1 MAGFARL
8 HDSMANLYLGK
19 PTSPLNPISET
30 PSKSP
35 GNSRTFDSTA
45 SSERKHPAPGGSR
58 NRLCVSDSD
67 EERDKNASF
76 MSYQPRSSASSAGLR
91 RDENTIEDSADKKR
105 PGSPRPTG
113 SSLARRSRNAEQK
126 SSQNLPTRSVD
137 GASSSRSLSRPTAG
151 DGKQAR
157 HYDST
162 DNMRLGVKDD
172 SSSENSD
179 ARLSR
184 TRDKPNWSS
193 SRRQADTNKS
203 EFDIPPRSSRLGS
216 SLLDKSS
223 SLTRGGNLD
232 SKLSDDDSPP
242 ARSSLRDET
251 SIRRR
256 KEIGVTDRDRDIPM
270 RRRSPRAALEP
281 ENRDDSASPTLRSTA
296 QKGSFEEPLKKWK
309 ESPSLSSKDS
319 IPARRKKIMEDDYD
333 SPSSRS
339 AARDK
344 PRLSLTSGR
353 RDQSPPPS
361 RLSPRNESSPRRRN
375 DTDERSGSLPF
386 NRRRDLSGKNSD
398 SEELPSRRRTDRDF
412 RSGSPP
418 LKSSFRD
425 EPLNRRR
432 DNNSKTEMEDLQRE
446 SPNDRSES
454 PPSRFRQDESLVRRK
469 PIKDDKDDLKRRG
482 STNKDTDDSEPQASD
497 YPRRRPAP
505 GLRSGASSP
514 PLQSSLGNNL
524 SPRRSSYA
532 RDSATSQRQTGLLL
546 SSKSRYKGSDDE
558 SPLPKRED
566 GLSLRR
572 SRNLATR
579 DMSPPLSTS
588 MPAYRTGDSLSPRR
602 QDDLKD
608 DDRKKREEAGSW
620 PKSGYRPGLQRKEGL
635 QSNETPGPKSKFQG
649 DKEQP
654 KSGTFKRAVTTP
666 KQASLEKK
674 KPLRVET
681 SDSETESSSGTKGF
695 KREPIKSPVR
705 PKPAGKDGRSLSPPS
720 RSFSKSSRDELS
732 PRSAK
737 GLDLAQ
743 PKAGTASKRLDGR
756 KQEPESTK
764 KGLSPRASSK
774 DDSRSP
780 RSSVLSDSKSNKK
793 EPSYLRSG
801 PKAGPN
807 STRDLSP
814 PRTAEKKS
822 YGFKSSFRMSDKDK
836 DSENRAS
843 KGPTEFEFSRY
854 ETHSLRVVKLK
865 RPLPAN
871 LAGTRYAL
879 VETAARLIGFVR
891 TNKDDFK
898 TPFLIWNDT
907 FISMERLTQLKPFQR
922 VNHFPGMAEICR
934 KDLLAK
940 NMGKLNQRYPSE
952 YKFAPRTWC
961 LPDQLANFRQHTQEQ
976 KSEVKPSY
984 ICKPVDGTSGRGIKI
999 YKTAEEVPQTVE
1011 SQCVLQEYVSNPFLI
1026 ENVKFDLRLYVLVSS
1041 CDPLRIYLFNDGFIR
1056 MSSEPYVDP
1065 QKCKADEDLN
1075 FIHLTNCSVNK
1086 QNRPTDTYGAASRR
1100 RGAKVSGMKRPL
1112 MFLNSYL
1119 QQNKY
1124 DVALVWRRIV
1134 DLIIKTV
1141 FAAYPHVVRSY
1152 RQCRPTESPG
1162 SGSACFELLGFDIL
1176 LDTDLKPWL
1185 MEVNRSPSFDYD
1197 NSEEE
1202 KVKLQLLQETLM
1214 LLNFSPADW
1223 KAAKQTADSPEVPAK
1238 TAQKEVTELTALLAR
1253 LKRQDRMKDVD
1264 TRICQ
1269 RFRCIFPVDD
1279 ATKQEK
1285 LVSVMLDAISA
1296 LLEGSQMEALHR
1308 EVKTFN
1314 ASKTDEVAKKLA
1326 QLGSKTVQQLMDDG
1340 QAGSS
1345 GSDSEIDDQA
1355 AGGRRKPA
1363 AGRLPLKDGPKKSL
1377 RKSQEK
1383 QKDPAQK
1390 QPHPSESMMAN
1401 EREQLAQRTLKFL
1414 NELSIRFPGKSNR
1427 AAEQMLRQL
1436 QDNWLARKADVSSYW
1451 RLSLDADKRRKVID
1465 IARQNVRIA
1474 LDKALRMTASDVA
1487 AAADNLASL
1496 FEKLYNRLLWCHG
1509 QGLWETFAGNTGWEL
1524 ILRQSREAPTE
1535 TEINCCRRVV
1545 QLCQD
1550 GLMVVYLFSD
1560 AAQQLQ
1566 QQQQQQQA
1574 SEQLPLKA
1582 SLAVL

>member
-1 MAGFARL
+1 
-8 HDSMANLYLGK
+8 
-19 PTSPLNPISET
+19 
-30 PSKSP
+30 
-35 GNSRTFDSTA
+35 
-45 SSERKHPAPGGSR
+45 
-58 NRLCVSDSD
+58 
-67 EERDKNASF
+67 
-76 MSYQPRSSASSAGLR
+76 
-91 RDENTIEDSADKKR
+91 
-105 PGSPRPTG
+105 
-113 SSLARRSRNAEQK
+113 
-126 SSQNLPTRSVD
+126 
-137 GASSSRSLSRPTAG
+137 
-151 DGKQAR
+151 
-157 HYDST
+157 
-162 DNMRLGVKDD
+162 
-172 SSSENSD
+172 
-179 ARLSR
+179 
-184 TRDKPNWSS
+184 
-193 SRRQADTNKS
+193 
-203 EFDIPPRSSRLGS
+203 
-216 SLLDKSS
+216 
-223 SLTRGGNLD
+223 
-232 SKLSDDDSPP
+232 
-242 ARSSLRDET
+242 
-251 SIRRR
+251 
-256 KEIGVTDRDRDIPM
+256 
-270 RRRSPRAALEP
+270 
-281 ENRDDSASPTLRSTA
+281 
-296 QKGSFEEPLKKWK
+296 
-309 ESPSLSSKDS
+309 
-319 IPARRKKIMEDDYD
+319 
-333 SPSSRS
+333 
-339 AARDK
+339 
-344 PRLSLTSGR
+344 
-353 RDQSPPPS
+353 
-361 RLSPRNESSPRRRN
+361 
-375 DTDERSGSLPF
+375 
-386 NRRRDLSGKNSD
+386 
-398 SEELPSRRRTDRDF
+398 
-412 RSGSPP
+412 
-418 LKSSFRD
+418 
-425 EPLNRRR
+425 
-432 DNNSKTEMEDLQRE
+432 
-446 SPNDRSES
+446 
-454 PPSRFRQDESLVRRK
+454 
-469 PIKDDKDDLKRRG
+469 
-482 STNKDTDDSEPQASD
+482 
-497 YPRRRPAP
+497 
-505 GLRSGASSP
+505 
-514 PLQSSLGNNL
+514 
-524 SPRRSSYA
+524 
-532 RDSATSQRQTGLLL
+532 
-546 SSKSRYKGSDDE
+546 
-558 SPLPKRED
+558 
-566 GLSLRR
+566 
-572 SRNLATR
+572 
-579 DMSPPLSTS
+579 
-588 MPAYRTGDSLSPRR
+588 
-602 QDDLKD
+602 
-608 DDRKKREEAGSW
+608 
-620 PKSGYRPGLQRKEGL
+620 
-635 QSNETPGPKSKFQG
+635 
-649 DKEQP
+649 
-654 KSGTFKRAVTTP
+654 
-666 KQASLEKK
+666 
-674 KPLRVET
+674 
-681 SDSETESSSGTKGF
+681 
-695 KREPIKSPVR
+695 
-705 PKPAGKDGRSLSPPS
+705 
-720 RSFSKSSRDELS
+720 
-732 PRSAK
+732 
-737 GLDLAQ
+737 
-743 PKAGTASKRLDGR
+743 
-756 KQEPESTK
+756 
-764 KGLSPRASSK
+764 
-774 DDSRSP
+774 
-780 RSSVLSDSKSNKK
+780 
-793 EPSYLRSG
+793 
-801 PKAGPN
+801 
-807 STRDLSP
+807 
-814 PRTAEKKS
+814 
-822 YGFKSSFRMSDKDK
+822 MSDKDK

-871 LAGTRYAL
+871 LAGTHYAL

-999 YKTAEEVPQTVE
+999 YRTAEEVPQTVE

-1152 RQCRPTESPG
+1152 RQCRPTE
-1162 SGSACFELLGFDIL
+1162 
-1176 LDTDLKPWL
+1176 T
-1185 MEVNRSPSFDYD
+1185 
-1197 NSEEE
+1197 
-1202 KVKLQLLQETLM
+1202 
-1214 LLNFSPADW
+1214 
-1223 KAAKQTADSPEVPAK
+1223 
-1238 TAQKEVTELTALLAR
+1238 R

-1363 AGRLPLKDGPKKSL
+1363 AGRLPLKDGQKKSL

-1524 ILRQSREAPTE
+1524 ILR
-1535 TEINCCRRVV
+1535 
-1545 QLCQD
+1545 
-1550 GLMVVYLFSD
+1550 
-1560 AAQQLQ
+1560 
-1566 QQQQQQQA
+1566 
-1574 SEQLPLKA
+1574 
-1582 SLAVL
+1582 

>member
-1 MAGFARL
+1 
-8 HDSMANLYLGK
+8 
-19 PTSPLNPISET
+19 
-30 PSKSP
+30 
-35 GNSRTFDSTA
+35 
-45 SSERKHPAPGGSR
+45 
-58 NRLCVSDSD
+58 
-67 EERDKNASF
+67 
-76 MSYQPRSSASSAGLR
+76 
-91 RDENTIEDSADKKR
+91 
-105 PGSPRPTG
+105 
-113 SSLARRSRNAEQK
+113 
-126 SSQNLPTRSVD
+126 
-137 GASSSRSLSRPTAG
+137 
-151 DGKQAR
+151 
-157 HYDST
+157 
-162 DNMRLGVKDD
+162 
-172 SSSENSD
+172 
-179 ARLSR
+179 
-184 TRDKPNWSS
+184 
-193 SRRQADTNKS
+193 
-203 EFDIPPRSSRLGS
+203 
-216 SLLDKSS
+216 
-223 SLTRGGNLD
+223 
-232 SKLSDDDSPP
+232 
-242 ARSSLRDET
+242 
-251 SIRRR
+251 
-256 KEIGVTDRDRDIPM
+256 
-270 RRRSPRAALEP
+270 
-281 ENRDDSASPTLRSTA
+281 
-296 QKGSFEEPLKKWK
+296 
-309 ESPSLSSKDS
+309 
-319 IPARRKKIMEDDYD
+319 
-333 SPSSRS
+333 
-339 AARDK
+339 
-344 PRLSLTSGR
+344 
-353 RDQSPPPS
+353 
-361 RLSPRNESSPRRRN
+361 
-375 DTDERSGSLPF
+375 
-386 NRRRDLSGKNSD
+386 
-398 SEELPSRRRTDRDF
+398 
-412 RSGSPP
+412 
-418 LKSSFRD
+418 
-425 EPLNRRR
+425 
-432 DNNSKTEMEDLQRE
+432 
-446 SPNDRSES
+446 
-454 PPSRFRQDESLVRRK
+454 
-469 PIKDDKDDLKRRG
+469 
-482 STNKDTDDSEPQASD
+482 
-497 YPRRRPAP
+497 
-505 GLRSGASSP
+505 
-514 PLQSSLGNNL
+514 
-524 SPRRSSYA
+524 
-532 RDSATSQRQTGLLL
+532 
-546 SSKSRYKGSDDE
+546 
-558 SPLPKRED
+558 
-566 GLSLRR
+566 
-572 SRNLATR
+572 
-579 DMSPPLSTS
+579 
-588 MPAYRTGDSLSPRR
+588 
-602 QDDLKD
+602 D

-705 PKPAGKDGRSLSPPS
+705 TKPAGKDGRNSFKAS
-720 RSFSKSSRDELS
+720 RWS
-732 PRSAK
+732 
-737 GLDLAQ
+737 Q
-743 PKAGTASKRLDGR
+743 AGARKYEKR
-756 KQEPESTK
+756 PIT
-764 KGLSPRASSK
+764 RASSK

-871 LAGTRYAL
+871 LAGTHYAL
-879 VETAARLIGFVR
+879 VENSGKAYWLH
-891 TNKDDFK
+891 DFK

-999 YKTAEEVPQTVE
+999 YRTAEEVPQTVE

-1202 KVKLQLLQETLM
+1202 
-1214 LLNFSPADW
+1214 NPADW

-1363 AGRLPLKDGPKKSL
+1363 AGRLPLKDGQKKSL

-1383 QKDPAQK
+1383 QKDPGAEATT
-1390 QPHPSESMMAN
+1390 SSMMAN

-1535 TEINCCRRVV
+1535 TEINCSAGHSMQRRRTRT
-1545 QLCQD
+1545 D
-1550 GLMVVYLFSD
+1550 STED
-1560 AAQQLQ
+1560 SESSSSSPHNSTTAAQGSGGAADGWQHTLQ
-1566 QQQQQQQA
+1566 SAAVSAAIVSSVAAVTAESAMVTTAQPRRHRSPPLFPPPAA
-1574 SEQLPLKA
+1574 SAASLLQHRRIARRLAARRRLPRSLRDLASSDESAQDADDEASASAGLNDADRLGASTTDDFNDFEGDDDSEAEIALDEAEDAFEEVRAVEEAEAEEAVVVEETQSSDEFAAGAVPWPAATNDDFVEFIVDDAIPAAATAAAAAGMNWGERMRRDTWRLFRRRRAAALATAAAAAAAASNFGALGGGRRDSRWHPRRRRSLPLRSVPVGGGCSTESSCVAPALLRSGCDSRTARRRRRPLGSGGRIRPARGGPRVARAHAAPRQRGVPQLRLELRATNTCAQRVPSFPRVHSAVTSWVGAARARLSNTVDSWLMPFNGEAGQRQIDGDLVGDDNGDKQ
-1582 SLAVL
+1582 LADDSRSALAKTPPWRAAAVADADDCCLKRPTDGDSRPGAADGEAAAALAAALEISAATAEKTMGI